1 MQVECKL
8 ALNWTDQGGVKY
20 IHMRTQK
27 GADET
32 CLTDRKLSIKND
44 LWKPRLFW
52 SQTYSN
58 VSLMSG
64 VSYET
69 QISSLSL

>member
-27 GADET
+27 GQMKHVWQTEN
-32 CLTDRKLSIKND
+32 CQLKMICENQGYFEV
-44 LWKPRLFW
+44 KP
-52 SQTYSN
+52 TP
-58 VSLMSG
+58 M
-64 VSYET
+64 
-69 QISSLSL
+69 

>member
-27 GADET
+27 GVDET

-44 LWKPRLFW
+44 L
-52 SQTYSN
+52 
-58 VSLMSG
+58 
-64 VSYET
+64 
-69 QISSLSL
+69 